1 MSKQF
6 EVECELADELI
17 ETLIDSRLSKL
28 SHEELKEIVK
38 TVLQSIIIPYGQ
50 IDGDHHKT
58 WVIDQI
64 VRKLMGYKYDTFIKA
79 VNYGKDGPDTY
90 EWDTGIAP

>member
-1 MSKQF
+1 MGKQF
-6 EVECELADELI
+6 EIECELAGELV

-28 SHEELKEIVK
+28 SHEELKDIVK
-38 TVLQSIIIPYGQ
+38 TVIQTIIIPYGW

-64 VRKLMGYKYDTFIKA
+64 VRKLVGDKYDTFIKA

-90 EWDTGIAP
+90 EWGTGIAP

>member
-17 ETLIDSRLSKL
+17 GALIDSRLSKL
-28 SHEELKEIVK
+28 SQEELKEIVK
-38 TVLQSIIIPYGQ
+38 NVIQGIIIPYGQ
-50 IDGDHHKT
+50 IDGDNHKT

-64 VRKLMGYKYDTFIKA
+64 VRKLVGYKYDTFIKA

-90 EWDTGIAP
+90 EWKTGIAP

>member
-6 EVECELADELI
+6 EVEWELADELI
-17 ETLIDSRLSKL
+17 EALIDSRLNSL
-28 SHEELKEIVK
+28 SPDELRAIVK
-38 TVLQSIIIPYGQ
+38 NVFVSTIIPYGQ

-64 VRKLMGYKYDTFIKA
+64 VRQLIGYKYDIFIKA
-79 VNYGKDGPDTY
+79 VKYGKDGQDTY
-90 EWDTGIAP
+90 EWRTGIAP

>member
-28 SHEELKEIVK
+28 SHEELNEIVK
-38 TVLQSIIIPYGQ
+38 GVIQGIIIPYGQ
-50 IDGDHHKT
+50 TDGDHHKT

-90 EWDTGIAP
+90 EWRTGIAS